1 MAQRQIEFHI
11 FMCIFRLFIRLAVK
25 IPAPSPHRLH
35 KPEKPHA
42 TLFSSINGHQF
53 TGAMSSLDQKPSV
66 HLIQWTATKAQ
77 SLPSMEH
84 LLYLLPSKPQS
95 VAVRYSVSALLVVC
109 SLTIFAA
116 MEAQSGF
123 IGLFTFLPAVFL
135 AGLMFD
141 RGSGFVATALALLG
155 VLWLLRPQ
163 WSATLI
169 LPLFLFTLVAIAFAT
184 IAELLRKEMEKV
196 VASERSK
203 TLLLQ
208 EVAHRTKNN
217 LAMLSAMVRLQ
228 SRTLGKDA
236 SDALETTSQRIQTM
250 AEVYD
255 HLMLRDQTKIV
266 DLKEYV
272 GDIARRLIA
281 LGGEKPVAVRCEL
294 EETYAHSE
302 VAVPI
307 AIIINELVTNSLK
320 YGFPDERPG
329 QILVELHSDHELVLA
344 VSDNGVGMLTEQV
357 KQGIGSKVVA
367 LLAQQLNGTL
377 VYEDAKPGCRVVLR
391 MPRPKL

>member
-1 MAQRQIEFHI
+1 MQSGKPRILPSWRLPVRQDY
-11 FMCIFRLFIRLAVK
+11 AVTGSK
-25 IPAPSPHRLH
+25 ASAP
-35 KPEKPHA
+35 
-42 TLFSSINGHQF
+42 QF
-53 TGAMSSLDQKPSV
+53 NRT
-66 HLIQWTATKAQ
+66 IIKAQ
-77 SLPSMEH
+77 SLSSVEN
-84 LLYLLPSKPQS
+84 LLNLLPSKPQPI
-95 VAVRYSVSALLVVC
+95 AVRYSISALLVIC
-109 SLTIFAA
+109 SLAIFAA

-123 IGLFTFLPAVFL
+123 TGLFILLPAIFL

-141 RGSGFVATALALLG
+141 RGSGFFAAALALLG
-155 VLWLLRPQ
+155 VLGLLRPQ
-163 WSATLI
+163 WSVALV
-169 LPLFLFTLVAIAFAT
+169 LPLLLFAFVAITFAI

-272 GDIARRLIA
+272 GDIVRRLIA
-281 LGGEKPVAVRCEL
+281 LSGEKPVAVRCDLGEA
-294 EETYAHSE
+294 YAHSE

-357 KQGIGSKVVA
+357 KQGVGSKVVA

-377 VYEDAKPGCRVVLR
+377 VYEDAKPGCRVVLH